1 MSKTKPSTTPKKTQP
16 QRAASTRRRGEDELK
31 RMGLV

>member
-1 MSKTKPSTTPKKTQP
+1 MSKPKPSTTPKKPHP
-16 QRAASTRRRGEDELK
+16 QRASSTRRRGEDELK